1 MRELK
6 RERAQLLRGGEAAEA
21 RGPGVLQARNQG
33 VDGDMS
39 LQDMFTGLQRRV
51 LLLPLISSLTLAH
64 RLKERMGS
72 AGHSQHAVSSRKE
85 GGE

>member
-21 RGPGVLQARNQG
+21 RGPVVLQARNQG

-51 LLLPLISSLTLAH
+51 LLPPLISSLTL
-64 RLKERMGS
+64 LL
-72 AGHSQHAVSSRKE
+72 AG
-85 GGE
+85 